1 MRSPTR
7 ARRPSGPVKSPE
19 WAGELWPLEEAEDGL
34 ELASAD
40 AALLAVANSL
50 GLYVLDTATG
60 ERSSG
65 VDQLS

>member
-1 MRSPTR
+1 M
-7 ARRPSGPVKSPE
+7 KSPE